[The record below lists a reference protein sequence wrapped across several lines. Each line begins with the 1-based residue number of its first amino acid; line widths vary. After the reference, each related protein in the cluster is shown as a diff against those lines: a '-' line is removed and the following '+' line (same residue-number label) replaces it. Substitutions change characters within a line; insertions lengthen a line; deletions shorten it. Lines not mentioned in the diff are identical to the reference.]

1 MKYRS
6 LTILAAT
13 AATLSGCASR
23 QMETATG
30 DIESMRWTATI
41 SPIAGAMVMDGT
53 ITRDTMVMTDTR
65 LMSDTTMMR
74 KDTMMMKDSTMMRKH
89 DMANM
94 KPGMMGHSLS
104 GSAVVAPASGSETS
118 ATVMI
123 SGAMSGETYPW
134 HVHVGTCG
142 NDQGIVGPPA
152 SYTPITA
159 DASGKGQVSVTLPYS
174 TPTTGSYMINV
185 HHMGK
190 IVSCGQLSTSAA
202 R

>member
-6 LTILAAT
+6 LTILAAA
-13 AATLSGCASR
+13 AATLSGCGAR

-30 DIESMRWTATI
+30 DVESMRWMATI
-41 SPIAGAMVMDGT
+41 SPVAGAMMKMDT
-53 ITRDTMVMTDTR
+53 MITKDTMVMTDTR
-65 LMSDTTMMR
+65 MMP
-74 KDTMMMKDSTMMRKH
+74 DSTMMKDTTMKH
-89 DMANM
+89 DMASM
-94 KPGMMGHSLS
+94 KPGMMGHALS
-104 GSAVVAPASGSETS
+104 GSAIVAPASNSETS

-123 SGAMSGETYPW
+123 SGAMSGESYPW

-174 TPTTGSYMINV
+174 TPTTGSYMVNV
-185 HHMGK
+185 YHMGK
-190 IVSCGQLSTSAA
+190 VVSCGQLAMSAV